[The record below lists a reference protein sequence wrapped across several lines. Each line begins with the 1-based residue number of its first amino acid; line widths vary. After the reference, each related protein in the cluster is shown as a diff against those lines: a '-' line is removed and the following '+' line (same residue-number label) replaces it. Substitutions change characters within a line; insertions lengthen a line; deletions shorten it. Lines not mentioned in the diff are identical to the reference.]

1 MWHLKKR
8 PLINERSG
16 KAKIYPLRE
25 KNYKI
30 WIIISRNELK
40 HRNRSNSRKNRIPI
54 FCRAEPAD
62 KKTDP
67 RSQRNRKPPSF
78 VWTQIYYFCFF
89 TLIVMYVYSSVVV
102 LFSVGLVHIPLP
114 PWQVPPATDWA
125 DYPLDWFLFGFRK
138 NKSNCFLF
146 LKDSIKNGVIPGN
159 FHLLPDDRFKA
170 NVFYRNPVFGL
181 CNASQTP
188 VFSHSAED
196 TTPRFRKTQ
205 SSNALGIFGGQCRE
219 PLVRSALPAAVNRRG
234 ELQQP
239 RAFLLLYY
247 RLCPFYGFRQ
257 LTHCSGWTK
266 KGCFRLRQL
275 WYKACFGKAPV
286 LGWSAERERRYWWLF
301 SPVTLW
307 R

>member
-1 MWHLKKR
+1 MISSEQFQWQKKR
-8 PLINERSG
+8 IHF
-16 KAKIYPLRE
+16 I
-25 KNYKI
+25 
-30 WIIISRNELK
+30 
-40 HRNRSNSRKNRIPI
+40 
-54 FCRAEPAD
+54 CRAEPAD
-62 KKTDP
+62 RKTDP

-78 VWTQIYYFCFF
+78 CVNKNLVCADSCVCLFFCCSSFF
-89 TLIVMYVYSSVVV
+89 SWVRSHSPSTMTGAPCHRL
-102 LFSVGLVHIPLP
+102 GRLP
-114 PWQVPPATDWA
+114 PWLIPV
-125 DYPLDWFLFGFRK
+125 WFSQK

-146 LKDSIKNGVIPGN
+146 LKHSIKNGVIPGN
-159 FHLLPDDRFKA
+159 FHLLPDDRFKV

-247 RLCPFYGFRQ
+247 RLWA
-257 LTHCSGWTK
+257 TTAS
-266 KGCFRLRQL
+266 
-275 WYKACFGKAPV
+275 
-286 LGWSAERERRYWWLF
+286 SASRER
-301 SPVTLW
+301 
-307 R
+307 